1 MKPCPV
7 GAGAV
12 KEVQLLLE
20 MPPKAERVEGIP
32 WLLPSSHLPGPPS
45 GRKQQRAGVRT
56 PPITDENRETRR
68 NLRALWTWVLHLL
81 TSRTLPL
88 GLGFCQ
94 GSTNLFFPNPRTP
107 FLFLFLFALLLA
119 LLPSSSLPWLLYVY
133 FFSLTSL
140 SLALIFLLVFP
151 YTSSWPLFSP
161 LSPVPPLLVLLL
173 PGQEG
178 SLLQHEGDEQVPMQ
192 VTEFGTITLL
202 PL

>member
-7 GAGAV
+7 GAGAM

-32 WLLPSSHLPGPPS
+32 WLLPSSHLPGPHS

-88 GLGFCQ
+88 GLGFARAAQTFSFQAPELSSSFFFSLPFCFHF
-94 GSTNLFFPNPRTP
+94 SFHPLLSHDSCMFTFSLLLLYLWLSFFSLCSHIPPPDLFFP
-107 FLFLFLFALLLA
+107 
-119 LLPSSSLPWLLYVY
+119 
-133 FFSLTSL
+133 
-140 SLALIFLLVFP
+140 
-151 YTSSWPLFSP
+151 
-161 LSPVPPLLVLLL
+161 
-173 PGQEG
+173 
-178 SLLQHEGDEQVPMQ
+178 H
-192 VTEFGTITLL
+192 
-202 PL
+202 